1 MANNTFPNTKKLS
14 NAEERGL
21 STLKENAELE
31 PNKYYIPAIKAGE
44 ENYIVPVTDFGK
56 GSGSGHVTIIDTDF
70 TGYSVINESG
80 IVVKKAHGIGG
91 NGLTQTVMLFKDGDT
106 GKQVV
111 DLYPSSDYTE
121 DINGNARNS
130 DEYVEWF
137 DGVYPSNSTYPQIPK
152 AVNMENASV
161 LDIYTWSIFQ
171 RMVSS
176 TNPDIPSN
184 PKNYLNP
191 KGINRVHYTVT
202 EEGRSF
208 FVNSKIGSPLAIL
221 ADSLVDDKVYEIRV
235 HLMKYS
241 SSPDWGNPVIN
252 LNGSFRCH
260 EDVETQNTI
269 VNVFFDTY
277 IFSDEDSNR
286 ITGEPLN
293 PSFKFVRTKTDSSTN
308 TSPLTIVRWIMPPI
322 ADPSSYSTGSSNMEL
337 YYNYNLVN
345 ARRYPN
351 CIFAEQGLAR
361 GIFVKHGDFIYV
373 MTY

>member
-14 NAEERGL
+14 DAEERGL

-70 TGYSVINESG
+70 TGYSVMDESG
-80 IVVKKAHGIGG
+80 TVIKKPHGIGG

-121 DINGNARNS
+121 DVNGNARNS
-130 DEYVEWF
+130 NEYIEWF
-137 DGVYPSNSTYPQIPK
+137 DGVYPTNSTYPQIPK

-161 LDIYTWSIFQ
+161 LDIYTWSKFQ
-171 RMVSS
+171 RQITTGS
-176 TNPDIPSN
+176 PDIPSN

-191 KGINRVHYTVT
+191 RGIGRVQYRVHNGDTAT
-202 EEGRSF
+202 DF
-208 FVNSKIGSPLAIL
+208 DSKIGSPLAIL

-241 SSPDWGNPVIN
+241 SYPDWGNPTIN
-252 LNGSFRCH
+252 LDGSFRCYVDA
-260 EDVETQNTI
+260 ESQNTM
-269 VNVFFDTY
+269 VNVSFDTY
-277 IFSDEDSNR
+277 SFSGSDSNK
-286 ITGEPLN
+286 ISGQPIN
-293 PSFKFVRTKTDSSTN
+293 PSFKFVRTKTNSSTS

-322 ADPSSYSTGSSNMEL
+322 ADPSSYSTGSTNMTL

-345 ARRYPN
+345 ANRDPN
-351 CIFAEQGLAR
+351 CIFTEQGLAK

>member
-1 MANNTFPNTKKLS
+1 MANTFPNTKKLS
-14 NAEERGL
+14 AGEERAL

-70 TGYSVINESG
+70 TGYSVMDESG
-80 IVVKKAHGIGG
+80 TVIKKPHGIGG
-91 NGLTQTVMLFKDGDT
+91 NGLTQTVILFKDGDT

-121 DINGNARNS
+121 DINGNAYNS

-161 LDIYTWSIFQ
+161 LDIYTWSKFQ
-171 RMVSS
+171 RQIS
-176 TNPDIPSN
+176 TGSPDIPSN

-191 KGINRVHYTVT
+191 RCSSRVKYTVT
-202 EEGRSF
+202 VGDRKSYVE
-208 FVNSKIGSPLAIL
+208 SKIGSPLAIL

-241 SSPDWGNPVIN
+241 SLPDWGNPVIN
-252 LNGSFRCH
+252 LNGSFTCY
-260 EDVETQNTI
+260 EDAATQNTM
-269 VNVFFDTY
+269 VNVSFDTY
-277 IFSDEDSNR
+277 TFNGADSNG
-286 ITGEPLN
+286 ISGEPIN
-293 PSFKFVRTKTDSSTN
+293 PSFKFVRTKTNSSTS

-322 ADPSSYSTGSSNMEL
+322 ADPSSYSTGSNEMQL

-345 ARRYPN
+345 ATRSPN
-351 CIFAEQGLAR
+351 CIFAEQGLAK

>member
-1 MANNTFPNTKKLS
+1 MATYPNAKKLS
-14 NAEERGL
+14 DETTKSL
-21 STLKENAELE
+21 SDLKNETDA
-31 PNKYYIPAIKAGE
+31 YIPAFKAGV
-44 ENYIVPVTDFGK
+44 ENYKVPVTDFGK

-70 TGYSVINESG
+70 TGYSVIDESG

-130 DEYVEWF
+130 NEYIEWF
-137 DGVYPSNSTYPQIPK
+137 DGVYPSNSAYPQIPK

-161 LDIYTWSIFQ
+161 LDIYTWSKFQ
-171 RMVSS
+171 RQVSQS
-176 TNPDIPSN
+176 DPDIPAN

-191 KGINRVHYTVT
+191 RGISRVKYSVT
-202 EEGRSF
+202 EEGRS
-208 FVNSKIGSPLAIL
+208 VSVDSKIGSPLAIL

-241 SSPDWGNPVIN
+241 SYPDWGNPVIN
-252 LNGSFRCH
+252 LNGSFKCY
-260 EDVETQNTI
+260 EDVQTQNTM
-269 VNVFFDTY
+269 VNVSFDTY
-277 IFSDEDSNR
+277 SFNGRDSNG

-293 PSFKFVRTKTDSSTN
+293 PSFKFVKTKTDSSTN

-322 ADPSSYSTGSSNMEL
+322 ADPSSYSTGSSEMQL

-345 ARRYPN
+345 ASRSPN